1 MIHLT
6 FAEAA
11 AACGGRLV
19 GMKDMD
25 EKHVENVAVAKICVD
40 SREVTAGSLFIAL
53 KGERVDGHYYIPT
66 AVARGALCVVSDK
79 TVPYCHIRVENT
91 LAAMQKLAAYIR
103 KKSGVTVVA
112 VTGSVGKTTTR
123 QMVSCVLKQKYN
135 VLSTDGNFN
144 NEYGLPRTIFRLEA
158 DNEIAVLEMG
168 ISHFGEMDRLGAIA
182 KPDYAVFTNI
192 ARMHLENLIDRDGV
206 LRAKT
211 ELIAHMNPN
220 GRLFFNGL
228 DDKLRS
234 YRCDVPITY
243 YGMTDE
249 YAVYPAKIEPHGVE
263 YTDLTLHFPERA
275 LQCRLPV
282 VGQQLVLDAIAAAT
296 VGMAFKLTPEQIV
309 AGLESYTPVG
319 RRGRVVSAGEFTIV
333 DDCYNAG
340 PDSVR
345 AAIAA
350 LPKEGNRAALLGDML
365 ELGEKS
371 AELHY
376 SLGRY
381 CAEAGLN
388 LLFTSG
394 EGAKEIAR
402 GAVDA
407 GMKAERVLC
416 ITPETAAEIIVPRMN
431 KGDVLLVKASRGMKF
446 ERIID
451 SIMANINTVKEER
464 SKLIVASNNANKI
477 KEIREILSSEF
488 DTIIS
493 MREAGINPDV
503 DEDADSFM
511 GNARK
516 KAEECAKLLPGCNV
530 LADDSGLCVDVLNG
544 APGVYSARYAGQ
556 VCDDAANRKKL
567 LDALEGIPF
576 EKRGAHFG
584 CAMVLIRPNG
594 EEVSAYGT
602 VEGKILF
609 EEQGEN
615 GFGYDSIFFYEPM
628 NISFAQ
634 MDSQS
639 KNDVSHRKNALK
651 QLLAALGEKR

>member
-1 MIHLT
+1 MIYLT

-11 AACGGRLV
+11 IACGGRLV
-19 GMKDMD
+19 GVKELD

-53 KGERVDGHYYIPT
+53 KGERVDGHDYIPI
-66 AVARGALCVVSDK
+66 AVDRGALCVVSDR

-91 LAAMQKLAAYIR
+91 LAAMQNLASYIR
-103 KKSGVTVVA
+103 EKSGVTVVA

-144 NEYGLPRTIFRLEA
+144 NEYGLPRTLFRLEPE
-158 DNEIAVLEMG
+158 NEVAVLEMG
-168 ISHFGEMDRLGAIA
+168 ISHFGEMDRLGSIA
-182 KPDYAVFTNI
+182 KPDYAVYTNI

-206 LRAKT
+206 LKAKT

-234 YRCDVPITY
+234 YRCGIPTTY

-249 YAVYPAKIEPHGVE
+249 YAVYPSEIQSHGVE
-263 YTDLTLHFPERA
+263 YTNLTLHFPDRA
-275 LQCRLPV
+275 LQCRLPA

-296 VGMAFKLTPEQIV
+296 VGMTFELTPEQIV

-319 RRGRVVSAGEFTIV
+319 RRGHVVSAGEFTIV

-381 CAEAGLN
+381 CAEAGLSR
-388 LLFTSG
+388 LFTSG

-407 GMKAERVLC
+407 GMEADMVFC
-416 ITPETAAEIIVPRMN
+416 VTPETAAGIILPLMN

-451 SIMANINTVKEER
+451 SIMANINASKEKHG
-464 SKLIVASNNANKI
+464 KLVVASNNANKV
-477 KEIREILSSEF
+477 KEIQEILSSKF
-488 DTIIS
+488 YPIVS
-493 MREAGINPDV
+493 MREAGIKLEV

-516 KAEECAKLLPGCNV
+516 KALECAKLLPDCNV

-544 APGVYSARYAGQ
+544 APGVYSARYAGP

-567 LDALEGIPF
+567 LSALNGIPF

-615 GFGYDSIFFYEPM
+615 GFGYDSLFFYEPS
-628 NISFAQ
+628 NASFAQ
-634 MDSQS
+634 MDAQS

-651 QLLAALGEKR
+651 ELLAALGEKN

>member
-1 MIHLT
+1 MIYLT

-11 AACGGRLV
+11 IACGGRLV
-19 GMKDMD
+19 GVKEMD

-53 KGERVDGHYYIPT
+53 KGERVDGHDYIPI
-66 AVARGALCVVSDK
+66 AVDRGALCVVSDR

-91 LAAMQKLAAYIR
+91 LAAMQNLASYIR
-103 KKSGVTVVA
+103 EKSGVTVVA

-144 NEYGLPRTIFRLEA
+144 NEYGLPRTLFRLEPE
-158 DNEIAVLEMG
+158 NEVAVLEMG
-168 ISHFGEMDRLGAIA
+168 ISHFGEMDRLGSIA
-182 KPDYAVFTNI
+182 KPDYAVYTNI
-192 ARMHLENLIDRDGV
+192 AHMHLENLIDRDGV
-206 LRAKT
+206 LKAKT

-234 YRCDVPITY
+234 YRCGIPTTY
-243 YGMTDE
+243 YGMTNE
-249 YAVYPAKIEPHGVE
+249 YAVYPVEIEPHGVE
-263 YTDLTLHFPERA
+263 FTNLTLHFPDRA
-275 LQCRLPV
+275 LQCRLPA

-296 VGMAFKLTPEQIV
+296 VGTTFELTPEQIV

-350 LPKEGNRAALLGDML
+350 LPKEGKKAALLGDML

-381 CAEAGLN
+381 CAEAGLSR
-388 LLFTSG
+388 LFTSG

-407 GMKAERVLC
+407 GMEADMVFC
-416 ITPETAAEIIVPRMN
+416 VTPETAAGIILPLMN

-451 SIMANINTVKEER
+451 SIMANINAAKEKHG
-464 SKLIVASNNANKI
+464 KLVVASNNANKV
-477 KEIREILSSEF
+477 KEIQEILSSKF
-488 DTIIS
+488 YPIVS
-493 MREAGINPDV
+493 MREAGIKLEV

-516 KAEECAKLLPGCNV
+516 KALECAKLLPDCNV

-544 APGVYSARYAGQ
+544 APGVYSARYAGP

-567 LDALEGIPF
+567 LSALNGIPF

-594 EEVSAYGT
+594 EELSAYGT

-615 GFGYDSIFFYEPM
+615 GFGYDSLFFYEPS
-628 NISFAQ
+628 NASFAQ
-634 MDSQS
+634 MDAQS

-651 QLLAALGEKR
+651 ELLAALGEKN